1 MRQRATPG
9 LTSISSICNLS
20 SIFLYVLNENVGEG
34 LRSHIELP
42 INALGAAIYD
52 GLGYMTVVAMYLL
65 NIRTSFSLSLLLEK
79 VG

>member
-1 MRQRATPG
+1 MKM
-9 LTSISSICNLS
+9 L
-20 SIFLYVLNENVGEG
+20 EKDW
-34 LRSHIELP
+34 RSHIELP
-42 INALGAAIYD
+42 INGLGAAIYD